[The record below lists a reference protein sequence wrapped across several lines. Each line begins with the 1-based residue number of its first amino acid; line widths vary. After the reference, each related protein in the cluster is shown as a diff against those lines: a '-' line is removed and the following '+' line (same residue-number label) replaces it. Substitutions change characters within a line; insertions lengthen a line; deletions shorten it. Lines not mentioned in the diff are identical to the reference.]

1 MDEAL
6 VRVVVDVVVI
16 VILEGVNVDVF
27 VIVVD
32 GRVVL

>member
-1 MDEAL
+1 VDEAL
-6 VRVVVDVVVI
+6 VRVVVDIVVTVT
-16 VILEGVNVDVF
+16 LGGVTVEIF